1 MEYRNP
7 DFNANKVKQ
16 YEAVRQPIMAKTYS
30 SDASLF
36 GPESTTSILL
46 FPYYMET
53 QKEEFAPNLCRVLG

>member
-16 YEAVRQPIMAKTYS
+16 YEAVRQIMAKTYS

-36 GPESTTSILL
+36 GPESITSILL

-53 QKEEFAPNLCRVLG
+53 QKEEFAPNPCRALG